1 LRSDANVYLTGLS
14 GSGKSTVGP
23 LLAQRLGWAFLDT
36 DDLIEQSTGMAVT
49 DIFNALGEAA
59 FRERETEMIRHLA
72 TMFRELVVSLGGGA
86 VLSGT
91 NRSLLYESG
100 TVVYLKAT
108 PDRLAERLGEGAA
121 SRPLLKTDP
130 DLRRRLR
137 TLLDERAPLYEK
149 AHLTIETDELDAE
162 AIAGRIL
169 AAVS

>member
-1 LRSDANVYLTGLS
+1 MRNNGNIYLTGLS

-23 LLAQRLGWAFLDT
+23 LLAQRLGWAFVDT

-86 VLSGT
+86 VLSGS
-91 NRSLLYESG
+91 NRSLLHESG

-108 PDRLAERLGEGAA
+108 PDRLAARLGEGAA

-130 DLRRRLR
+130 DLTRRLK
-137 TLLDERAPLYEK
+137 TLLDQRAPLYEE
-149 AHLTIETDELDAE
+149 AHLTVETDDLDAD

-169 AAVS
+169 TAFS